1 MMALYDPNENQDVM
15 GDGSG
20 LAASERIPQGRAGLM
35 PIEDTTEFEAGGSQA
50 SPRAPLTM
58 GLMADLNRNG
68 IPDGAEVTFKQQ
80 RDDGTTIT
88 ARFQQAMPLMEAAL
102 PKFQPGAIPSGPQ
115 DMSRYGQAGSG
126 IMANDY
132 SLSLGQGPRAR
143 VNEFNARRDTQL
155 ARRDAG
161 IAREADRKMAYDLAK
176 TEALTKF
183 GGGLMAL
190 EGTGVK
196 ADATTDAALFRALGT
211 GAMADAK
218 RYSSDNYL
226 EGVQTR
232 TAGGIVQQGIQTQ
245 GSLQQQGLRNEGA
258 ANVAGINA
266 GARNPYAAQYKPGD
280 IVGTDPQTGATFIW
294 NGERAVQVARQF
306 DPVTG
311 NVLGGNTNAPPVAQA
326 PAPQA
331 QVPKPATVPASRA
344 DVLKLY
350 RENKLTRPQA
360 EQYLSQFGG

>member
-20 LAASERIPQGRAGLM
+20 LRSSERLPASAYGAAGPAM
-35 PIEDTTEFEAGGSQA
+35 PIEDVVGGGQTEADHPEMFLPMK
-50 SPRAPLTM
+50 PRANEVP
-58 GLMADLNRNG
+58 GLLLGDLNRNG
-68 IPDGAEVTFKQQ
+68 IPDGADVTFKQQ
-80 RDDGTTIT
+80 RDDGSSIT
-88 ARFQQAMPLMEAAL
+88 AKFRKGLALMEESL
-102 PKFQPGAIPSGPQ
+102 PKYQPGPAPRAPGMPF
-115 DMSRYGQAGSG
+115 DPNGS
-126 IMANDY
+126 MAPYN
-132 SLSLGQGPRAR
+132 SLGPMAQARIMGNRTLEDQRAYVQGRE
-143 VNEFNARRDTQL
+143 NTYNAGVRN
-155 ARRDAG
+155 
-161 IAREADRKMAYDLAK
+161 EADRKMAYDLAK

-218 RYSSDNYL
+218 RYSSDNFL
-226 EGVQTR
+226 TGTR
-232 TAGGIVQQGIQTQ
+232 EKVAGGIVQQGIETQ
-245 GSLQQQGLRNEGA
+245 GNLQQQGLRNEGA

-306 DPVTG
+306 DAVTG

-326 PAPQA
+326 PAPRA
-331 QVPKPATVPASRA
+331 AASPRY
-344 DVLKLY
+344 KSSNGKFY
-350 RENKLTRPQA
+350 TRGA
-360 EQYLSQFGG
+360 NGEVIWE